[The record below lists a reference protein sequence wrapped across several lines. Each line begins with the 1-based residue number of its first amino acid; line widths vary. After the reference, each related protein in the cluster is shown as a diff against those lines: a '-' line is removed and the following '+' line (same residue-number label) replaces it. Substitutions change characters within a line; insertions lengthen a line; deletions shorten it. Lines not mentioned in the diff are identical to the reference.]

1 MKEATEKTDSNE
13 KDCSLDSL
21 KFQTFLDDK
30 SNNLQYG
37 YGMTKKK
44 NHREMHVMRRD
55 KVLCNNRMV
64 ALHLISMI
72 SKLMNPKWRLK
83 CWTPFFNSF
92 EVANHDC

>member
-1 MKEATEKTDSNE
+1 MKEATEKTASNE

-44 NHREMHVMRRD
+44 PQRNARNEKRQGIV
-55 KVLCNNRMV
+55 
-64 ALHLISMI
+64 
-72 SKLMNPKWRLK
+72 
-83 CWTPFFNSF
+83 
-92 EVANHDC
+92 